1 MFKIRQ
7 IIVFYRSGNQL
18 QAGSNLIEVF
28 LYLLYGCR
36 KDFYQVIK
44 PQTTDKGKKK
54 EVENEKIKIK
64 KTYCQKSCL

>member
-7 IIVFYRSGNQL
+7 RIVFYRSGNQL

-28 LYLLYGCR
+28 LYLLYERR

-44 PQTTDKGKKK
+44 PQTTDKGKEKK
-54 EVENEKIKIK
+54 RLKMK
-64 KTYCQKSCL
+64 KLK

>member
-7 IIVFYRSGNQL
+7 RIVFYRSGNQL

-28 LYLLYGCR
+28 LYLLYARR

-54 EVENEKIKIK
+54 RLKMK
-64 KTYCQKSCL
+64 KLK